1 MENMFWGGEVLK
13 LESVALQEERIIEWR
28 ETLRR
33 AIHASLIP
41 LKAYAEGTVAQCP
54 LDRLTRLLCTLAY
67 ASYVPLMNLNI
78 EQFIKCVEYR

>member
-13 LESVALQEERIIEWR
+13 LESVALQEEKIIEWR

-41 LKAYAEGTVAQCP
+41 LKAYAEGTAA
-54 LDRLTRLLCTLAY
+54 LCGSTDSSSLH
-67 ASYVPLMNLNI
+67 SSLCIVRPI
-78 EQFIKCVEYR
+78 DESEH